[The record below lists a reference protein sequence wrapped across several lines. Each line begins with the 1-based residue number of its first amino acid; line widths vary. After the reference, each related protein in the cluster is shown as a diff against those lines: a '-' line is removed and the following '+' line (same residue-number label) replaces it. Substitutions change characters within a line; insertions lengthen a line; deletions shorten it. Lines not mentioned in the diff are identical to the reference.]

1 MNKFPILST
10 TRLILSQPTVA
21 DTEDVILQMNSTSE
35 ISENTL
41 TLPFPY
47 HKQHADYWF
56 QMAEFS
62 FKKKEAFIFGIREKE
77 NLKLIGAVG
86 LHLDVTNNKAEVG
99 YWLGK
104 SFWNKGYVSEALQKI
119 VEFGF
124 EELHLNKIYASHFP
138 HNPAS
143 GKVLQKNGF
152 EFEGIL
158 KQEVLKNGQ
167 FLDLHRYA
175 IFQEKYLSS

>member
-1 MNKFPILST
+1 MQTFPILST

-77 NLKLIGAVG
+77 NLKLIGAIG
-86 LHLDVTNNKAEVG
+86 LHLDIENHKAEVG

-104 SFWNKGYVSEALQKI
+104 SFWNKGYVSEALQK
-119 VEFGF
+119 VLKFGF
-124 EELHLNKIYASHFP
+124 EELNLNKIYASHFL

-143 GKVLQKNGF
+143 GKVLEKNGF
-152 EFEGIL
+152 VYEGTL
-158 KQEVLKNGQ
+158 YQEIFKNNQ
-167 FLDLHRYA
+167 FLDIKRYG
-175 IFQEKYLSS
+175 FLK

>member
-1 MNKFPILST
+1 MNKFPTLST
-10 TRLILSQPTVA
+10 ERLVLSQPIVS
-21 DTEDVILQMNSTSE
+21 DLEDVVFQMNSTSE

-62 FKKKEAFIFGIREKE
+62 FQKKEAFIFGIREKE
-77 NLKLIGAVG
+77 NLKLIGAIG
-86 LHLDVTNNKAEVG
+86 LHLDIENHKAEVG

-104 SFWNKGYVSEALQKI
+104 SFWNKGYVSEALQAVLK
-119 VEFGF
+119 FGF
-124 EELHLNKIYASHFP
+124 EELKLNKIYASYFH

-143 GKVLQKNGF
+143 GKVLEKNGF
-152 EFEGIL
+152 VFEAEL
-158 KQEVLKNGQ
+158 KQEILKNGKY
-167 FLDLHRYA
+167 LDLFRYA
-175 IFQEKYLSS
+175 LFNIK

>member
-1 MNKFPILST
+1 MQTFPILST

-77 NLKLIGAVG
+77 NLKLIGAIG
-86 LHLDVTNNKAEVG
+86 LHLDIENHKAEVG

-104 SFWNKGYVSEALQKI
+104 SFWNKGYVSEALQK
-119 VEFGF
+119 VLKFGF
-124 EELHLNKIYASHFP
+124 EELNLNKIYASHFL

-143 GKVLQKNGF
+143 GKVLEKNGF
-152 EFEGIL
+152 VYEGIL
-158 KQEVLKNGQ
+158 YQEIFKNNQ
-167 FLDLHRYA
+167 FLDIKRYG
-175 IFQEKYLSS
+175 FLKENFV

>member
-1 MNKFPILST
+1 MQTFPTLST
-10 TRLILSQPTVA
+10 KRLVLSQPTVA

-47 HKQHADYWF
+47 KKENADFWF

-62 FKKKEAFIFGIREKE
+62 FQKNEAFIFGIREKE

-86 LHLDVTNNKAEVG
+86 LHLDNSNNKAEVG

-104 SFWNKGYVSEALQKI
+104 SFWNKGYVSEALQK
-119 VEFGF
+119 VLKFGF
-124 EELHLNKIYASHFP
+124 EELNLNKIYASHFL

-143 GKVLQKNGF
+143 GKVLEKCGF
-152 EFEGIL
+152 VFEAVL
-158 KQEVLKNGQ
+158 QQEILKNGK
-167 FLDLHRYA
+167 FYDLFRYC
-175 IFQEKYLSS
+175 ILKSNY

>member
-1 MNKFPILST
+1 MNKFPTLST
-10 TRLILSQPTVA
+10 ERLVLSQPIVS
-21 DTEDVILQMNSTSE
+21 DLEDVVFQMNSTSE

-41 TLPFPY
+41 SLPFPY

-62 FKKKEAFIFGIREKE
+62 FQKKEAFIFGIREKE

-86 LHLDVTNNKAEVG
+86 LHLDVAHHKAEVG

-104 SFWNKGYVSEALQKI
+104 SFWNNGYVSEALQEVLK
-119 VEFGF
+119 FGF
-124 EELHLNKIYASHFP
+124 EELKLNKIYASHFH

-143 GKVLQKNGF
+143 GKVLEKNGF
-152 EFEGIL
+152 VFEAEL
-158 KQEVLKNGQ
+158 KQEIFKNGKY
-167 FLDLHRYA
+167 LDLFRYA
-175 IFQEKYLSS
+175 LFNIK

>member
-1 MNKFPILST
+1 MQTFPILST

-62 FKKKEAFIFGIREKE
+62 FKKRSLYFRNSGER
-77 NLKLIGAVG
+77 
-86 LHLDVTNNKAEVG
+86 
-99 YWLGK
+99 K
-104 SFWNKGYVSEALQKI
+104 SQINRCSWS
-119 VEFGF
+119 
-124 EELHLNKIYASHFP
+124 S
-138 HNPAS
+138 S
-143 GKVLQKNGF
+143 GC
-152 EFEGIL
+152 
-158 KQEVLKNGQ
+158 
-167 FLDLHRYA
+167 Y
-175 IFQEKYLSS
+175 SS

>member
-1 MNKFPILST
+1 MQNLPTLST
-10 TRLILSQPTVA
+10 ARLVLSLPTVS
-21 DTEDVILQMNSTSE
+21 DLEGIIFHDNSTSE
-35 ISENTL
+35 IAENTIN
-41 TLPFPY
+41 FPY
-47 HKQHADYWF
+47 PYEEKHAHFWLK
-56 QMAEFS
+56 MAEEGFA
-62 FKKKEAFIFGIREKE
+62 KKDAYIFVIREKE
-77 NLKLIGAVG
+77 NLKLIGAIG
-86 LHLDVTNNKAEVG
+86 LHLDFANRKAEIG

-175 IFQEKYLSS
+175 IFKKNI

>member
-1 MNKFPILST
+1 MNKFPTLST
-10 TRLILSQPTVA
+10 ERLVLSQPIVS
-21 DTEDVILQMNSTSE
+21 DLEDVVFQMNSTSE

-62 FKKKEAFIFGIREKE
+62 FQKKEAFIFGIREKE
-77 NLKLIGAVG
+77 NLKLIGAIG
-86 LHLDVTNNKAEVG
+86 LHLDIENHKAEVG

-104 SFWNKGYVSEALQKI
+104 SFWNKGYVSEALQAVLK
-119 VEFGF
+119 FGF
-124 EELHLNKIYASHFP
+124 EELKLNKIYASHFH

-143 GKVLQKNGF
+143 GKVLEKNGF
-152 EFEGIL
+152 VFEAEL
-158 KQEVLKNGQ
+158 KQEILKNGKY
-167 FLDLHRYA
+167 LDLFRYA
-175 IFQEKYLSS
+175 LFNIK

>member
-1 MNKFPILST
+1 MQTFPILST

-86 LHLDVTNNKAEVG
+86 LHLDVAHHKAEVG

-104 SFWNKGYVSEALQKI
+104 SFWNNGYVSEALQEVLK
-119 VEFGF
+119 FGF
-124 EELHLNKIYASHFP
+124 EELKLNKIYASHFH

-143 GKVLQKNGF
+143 GKVLEKNGF
-152 EFEGIL
+152 VLEAEL
-158 KQEVLKNGQ
+158 KQEILKNGKY
-167 FLDLHRYA
+167 LDLFRYA
-175 IFQEKYLSS
+175 LFNIK

>member
-1 MNKFPILST
+1 MQTFPILST

-62 FKKKEAFIFGIREKE
+62 FKKKEAFVFGIREKE

-104 SFWNKGYVSEALQKI
+104 SFWNNGYVSEALQAVLK
-119 VEFGF
+119 FGF
-124 EELHLNKIYASHFP
+124 EELKLNKIYASHFH

-143 GKVLQKNGF
+143 GKVLEKNGF
-152 EFEGIL
+152 VFEAEL
-158 KQEVLKNGQ
+158 KQEILKNGKY
-167 FLDLHRYA
+167 LDLFRYA
-175 IFQEKYLSS
+175 LFNIK

>member
-1 MNKFPILST
+1 MQTFPILST

-104 SFWNKGYVSEALQKI
+104 SFWKKGYVSEALQEVLK
-119 VEFGF
+119 FGF
-124 EELHLNKIYASHFP
+124 EELHLNKIYASHFI

-143 GKVLQKNGF
+143 GRVLEKNGF
-152 EFEGIL
+152 AFEATL
-158 KQEVLKNGQ
+158 KQEIFKNGEY
-167 FLDLHRYA
+167 LDLKRFS
-175 IFQEKYLSS
+175 IFKKSFQ

>member
-1 MNKFPILST
+1 MQTFPILST

-62 FKKKEAFIFGIREKE
+62 FKKKKPLF
-77 NLKLIGAVG
+77 
-86 LHLDVTNNKAEVG
+86 
-99 YWLGK
+99 
-104 SFWNKGYVSEALQKI
+104 S
-119 VEFGF
+119 EFGRK
-124 EELHLNKIYASHFP
+124 KIS
-138 HNPAS
+138 N
-143 GKVLQKNGF
+143 
-152 EFEGIL
+152 
-158 KQEVLKNGQ
+158 
-167 FLDLHRYA
+167 
-175 IFQEKYLSS
+175 

>member
-1 MNKFPILST
+1 MNNFPALT
-10 TRLILSQPTVA
+10 TERLVLSQPTIL
-21 DTEDVILQMNSTSE
+21 DLEDVVSQMNSTSE

-41 TLPFPY
+41 KLPFPY

-62 FKKKEAFIFGIREKE
+62 FQKKEAFIFGIREKE
-77 NLKLIGAVG
+77 NLKLIGAIG
-86 LHLDVTNNKAEVG
+86 LHIDIGNNKAEVG

-104 SFWNKGYVSEALQKI
+104 SFWNKGYVSEGLREVLK
-119 VEFGF
+119 FGF
-124 EELHLNKIYASHFP
+124 EELKLNKIYASHFH

-143 GKVLQKNGF
+143 GKVLEKNGF

-158 KQEVLKNGQ
+158 KEEILKNGIY
-167 FLDLHRYA
+167 LDLYKYA
-175 IFQEKYLSS
+175 IFNRK

>member
-1 MNKFPILST
+1 MNNFPTLST
-10 TRLILSQPTVA
+10 TRLILSQPTVE
-21 DTEDVILQMNSTSE
+21 DTEDVIFQMNSTSE

-47 HKQHADYWF
+47 HKQHADFWF

-62 FKKKEAFIFGIREKE
+62 FQKKEAFIFGIREKE
-77 NLKLIGAVG
+77 NLKLIGAIG
-86 LHLDVTNNKAEVG
+86 LHIDIGNNKAEVG

-104 SFWNKGYVSEALQKI
+104 SFWNKGYVSEALREVLK
-119 VEFGF
+119 FGF
-124 EELHLNKIYASHFP
+124 EELKLNKIYASHFH

-143 GKVLQKNGF
+143 GKVLEKNGF

-158 KQEVLKNGQ
+158 KEEILKNGIY
-167 FLDLHRYA
+167 LDLYKYA
-175 IFQEKYLSS
+175 IFNRK

>member
-1 MNKFPILST
+1 MQTFPILST
-10 TRLILSQPTVA
+10 ERLVLSQPIVS
-21 DTEDVILQMNSTSE
+21 DLEDVVFQMNSTSE

-62 FKKKEAFIFGIREKE
+62 FQKKEAFIFGIREKE

-86 LHLDVTNNKAEVG
+86 LHLDVAHHKAEVG

-104 SFWNKGYVSEALQKI
+104 SFWNRGYVSEALQAVLK
-119 VEFGF
+119 FGF
-124 EELHLNKIYASHFP
+124 EELKLNKIYASHFL

-143 GKVLQKNGF
+143 GKVLEKNGF
-152 EFEGIL
+152 VFEAEL
-158 KQEVLKNGQ
+158 KQEILKNGNY
-167 FLDLHRYA
+167 LDLFRYA
-175 IFQEKYLSS
+175 LFNIK

>member
-1 MNKFPILST
+1 MQTFPILST
-10 TRLILSQPTVA
+10 TRLILSLPTVA

-86 LHLDVTNNKAEVG
+86 LHLDVAHHKAEVG

-104 SFWNKGYVSEALQKI
+104 SFWNNGYVSEALQEVLK
-119 VEFGF
+119 FGF
-124 EELHLNKIYASHFP
+124 EELKLNKIYASHFH
-138 HNPAS
+138 HNPPS
-143 GKVLQKNGF
+143 GKVLEKNGF
-152 EFEGIL
+152 VFEAEL
-158 KQEVLKNGQ
+158 KQEILKNGKY
-167 FLDLHRYA
+167 LDLFRYA
-175 IFQEKYLSS
+175 LFNIK

>member
-1 MNKFPILST
+1 MQTFPILST

-86 LHLDVTNNKAEVG
+86 LHLDVAHHKAEVG

-104 SFWNKGYVSEALQKI
+104 SFWNNGYVSEALQAVLK
-119 VEFGF
+119 FGF
-124 EELHLNKIYASHFP
+124 EELKLNKIYASHFH

-143 GKVLQKNGF
+143 GKVLEKNGF
-152 EFEGIL
+152 VLEAEL
-158 KQEVLKNGQ
+158 KQEILKNGKY
-167 FLDLHRYA
+167 LDLFRYA
-175 IFQEKYLSS
+175 LFNIK